1 MMGGRFEMRPVA
13 LFAGLLA
20 GFLIIPS
27 LAQSPPPEGTPT
39 RIRGTVEKLDA
50 QILSVKSRDGQN
62 LTITL
67 APNVT
72 ISAVVRKTIADVKT
86 GDFIASTGLKGSD
99 GKLHAVELRIL
110 PESLRG
116 ALAESQGPWDSIP
129 DSVMT
134 NATAGMITETPA
146 GHVVH
151 VTFKGQE
158 SEFIVDKDTGIYGY
172 VSGDVSLLKP
182 GAAIF
187 TVALKKTDGS
197 LTAARITAE
206 KDGVKPPL

>member
-1 MMGGRFEMRPVA
+1 MRPVA

-20 GFLIIPS
+20 GFLVLPS
-27 LAQSPPPEGTPT
+27 FAQGPPPDGTPT
-39 RIRGTVEKLDA
+39 RVRGTVEKLDA
-50 QILSVKSRDGQN
+50 QTLTVKSRDGQN

-72 ISAVVRKTIADVKT
+72 VSAVVKKNLADVKP
-86 GDFIASTGLKGSD
+86 GDFIASTGVKGSD

-116 ALAESQGPWDSIP
+116 VLAESQGPWDSIP

-134 NATAGMITETPA
+134 NATAGTITETPG

-158 SEFIVDKDTGIYGY
+158 SEFIVDKGTRVYGY
-172 VSGDVSLLKP
+172 VPGDLSLLKP
-182 GAAIF
+182 GATIF

-206 KDGVKPPL
+206 KDGIKPPL